1 MARGSVWIKILNC
14 AVQLGP
20 YGFQYVS
27 MWMLIDLLVEYA
39 CEDSGWFFAFD
50 DDPTCSANQCV
61 GPSVRENIPRGTF
74 ECSRMGVPPVGIALL
89 FVAVLLPL
97 IVYQV
102 WAVFRQVRHST
113 FGTLD
118 YMCYLEVAKEKG
130 SWFYHGLKVQ
140 VGLIILI
147 SLTVLIVAIIVLADK
162 KANWKMYI
170 KLLVKVGIRA
180 AVGLFK
186 IPHMLAYDGPV
197 NGKAHARLCRY
208 AMPGYSIKYSWM
220 QDSQSLMTK
229 ITCIL
234 SIDPIVAEKILIE
247 STHMQQGNKQ
257 TGIQALLPGRAPEEG
272 TPEDRERDMETLLD
286 DGVKVSQLKRATIG
300 EGRGNLLGGGMGHVD
315 ASLMASIGQANDL
328 WPEQVGKCG
337 EDTREMVPWAETYRG
352 PRRNSRRCPLQTVGD
367 GGETLPLDSHP
378 RARAAQMRFRE
389 LEWFFGD
396 PHARQGLESG
406 KFKYEGPPTAAAA
419 AGDANEPAATPTELL
434 RHEPPPS
441 KQQQPAAGSHR
452 TASAHSG
459 PRPPTAAAAA
469 AASSPCGSSPQQQG
483 GVMSPG
489 GEKMRPA
496 MILWA
501 DGRRYPGYVAT
512 GAAYPGPGV
521 TVYWEDGSRCDN
533 IPEQHC
539 QYDS

>member
-352 PRRNSRRCPLQTVGD
+352 PRRNSCRPSAG
-367 GGETLPLDSHP
+367 
-378 RARAAQMRFRE
+378 
-389 LEWFFGD
+389 
-396 PHARQGLESG
+396 
-406 KFKYEGPPTAAAA
+406 TAARLCLS
-419 AGDANEPAATPTELL
+419 TPTRGPEPPRCVSGSWNGSSGTLTPARVWKAASSNTRAPPPPQPPLETRMSRPPPQPSCCVMSRRRRSSSSRRLGHIALL
-434 RHEPPPS
+434 RHTPVLGRLPPPL
-441 KQQQPAAGSHR
+441 
-452 TASAHSG
+452 
-459 PRPPTAAAAA
+459 PPLRA
-469 AASSPCGSSPQQQG
+469 
-483 GVMSPG
+483 
-489 GEKMRPA
+489 RPA
-496 MILWA
+496 EAPRSSRAGLCPRVV
-501 DGRRYPGYVAT
+501 RRCAP
-512 GAAYPGPGV
+512 P
-521 TVYWEDGSRCDN
+521 
-533 IPEQHC
+533 
-539 QYDS
+539 